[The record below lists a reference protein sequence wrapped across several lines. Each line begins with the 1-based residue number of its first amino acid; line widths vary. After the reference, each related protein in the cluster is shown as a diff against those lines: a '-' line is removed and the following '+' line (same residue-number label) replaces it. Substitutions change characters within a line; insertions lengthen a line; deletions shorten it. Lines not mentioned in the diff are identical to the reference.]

1 MESQSNQVQEYTLE
15 DIFTRGVTQE
25 DLSIQSIQNEL
36 HQTEIINEEFK
47 LNPFYISLNGG
58 NLSKLKKYPFSQD
71 VIVYYPLNSSY
82 DENIHHRTI
91 KKDYVFKQD
100 FSYMRV
106 SQNILN
112 ISHHKFR
119 SQLVSK
125 EDLNK
130 LLFKNDDFNLT
141 EIVVGLFELSLND
154 VQQYLLKYKS
164 FIDFNQIMKISDLN
178 KLYNVRTNLSKDI
191 LNLKHA
197 NYWTIPHN
205 CMINLTENF
214 TQREFQSKPPQVIK
228 LSQYTTVTP
237 EGDSP
242 MYPTSGTTRS
252 KFHDMSMVLRS
263 KHNNRQLFYSTPKAK
278 LDRNV
283 ILNFYN
289 SLQSDRDKYS
299 LLNSLL
305 ISKDYCDLIVNNKD
319 ILLSA
324 YNLFEQY
331 KGCFKYTMGYA
342 WLSLSCEESL
352 KLTSTTKLDRFVF
365 DIETASKLPKFPFLK
380 SNPKLNPYFTLC
392 VNDSELTFNNQLPYI
407 SDYDGYGV
415 CDLATFKHR
424 LNIFISGDC
433 KKDIFTGLNWASYAV
448 TGSLIPACLPKK
460 SPLLDQIEKNMQ
472 TLDKDIAFKSYID
485 TYYPDSDIDIMSNE
499 SSTYKF
505 IDRVQELYEKILS
518 NLGMTSE
525 ACQYEIF
532 KTSAISLTERFF
544 EGTLNDFNQKYKL
557 EWDIS
562 MYEANLN
569 DLRVRYYLY
578 DKYVQNKLKINQ
590 QIILTNLNNFNS
602 NRFLRDFME
611 ITPFEKI
618 TFYYVKTSSYKFYTP
633 RDTDLIIMTDL
644 SELSDPSD
652 PSDKN
657 AYMNIQMKI
666 SEGIRFKMSFKGLSK
681 PIEIFQSHKKDFF
694 SVVAKFHLGCV
705 RAYYQDTVYMLPSC
719 ISAMMI
725 GLNMDYKYV
734 HGIKNPIQIIM
745 KYEKRGFG
753 TILNKTEAIGY
764 AAYNEVNSDKKIVSS
779 NTFISNTFIS
789 NIDEFK
795 KLYPNKV
802 IDHSQISHI
811 NSNGYPNNVS
821 KSFIDFVYEN
831 N

>member
-15 DIFTRGVTQE
+15 DIFARGVIQE

-36 HQTEIINEEFK
+36 HQTEIIDEEFK

-82 DENIHHRTI
+82 DENIHQRLI

-112 ISHHKFR
+112 NSHHKFR

-125 EDLNK
+125 EDLCT
-130 LLFKNDDFNLT
+130 LFKNDEFNLT

-154 VQQYLLKYKS
+154 VQQYLIKYKS

-228 LSQYTTVTP
+228 LSHNTTATP

-242 MYPTSGTTRS
+242 MYPTSSTTRS

-263 KHNNRQLFYSTPKAK
+263 KHNNRQLFYSTPKVK

-283 ILNFYN
+283 ILNLYR
-289 SLQSDRDKYS
+289 SLNSDRDRYS

-319 ILLSA
+319 ILLES
-324 YNLFEQY
+324 NNIFEQY

-352 KLTSTTKLDRFVF
+352 KLTSTIKTDRFVF
-365 DIETASKLPKFPFLK
+365 DIETANKLPQFPFLK
-380 SNPKLNPYFTLC
+380 SHPKLNPYFTLC
-392 VNDSELTFNNQLPYI
+392 VNDSELTFNNQLDSI
-407 SDYDGYGV
+407 KDYDGYGV

-424 LNIFISGDC
+424 LNIFISGSST
-433 KKDIFTGLNWASYAV
+433 KDIFTGLNWASYAV

-460 SPLLDQIEKNMQ
+460 SPLLNQIEKNMP

-505 IDRVQELYEKILS
+505 IDRVQELYEKILTNIS
-518 NLGMTSE
+518 LPPE

-544 EGTLNDFNQKYKL
+544 EATLKDFNTKNTL
-557 EWDIS
+557 EWDIA

-569 DLRVRYYLY
+569 DIRVRYYLY
-578 DKYVQNKLKINQ
+578 EIYVRNKLKNNQ
-590 QIILTNLNNFNS
+590 QIILSNLNNVNS

-633 RDTDLIIMTDL
+633 RDTDLIVYENGTNFV
-644 SELSDPSD
+644 
-652 PSDKN
+652 DKDSFT
-657 AYMNIQMKI
+657 NILMKI
-666 SEGIRFKMSFKGLSK
+666 SEGIRFKMSFKTLSK

-734 HGIKNPIQIIM
+734 HGIKNPIQIIN

-753 TILNKTEAIGY
+753 TILNKTEAMGY
-764 AAYNEVNSDKKIVSS
+764 AAYNEVNPNEKIVLS
-779 NTFISNTFIS
+779 NTLISK
-789 NIDEFK
+789 IDEFK
-795 KLYPNKV
+795 KLYPNKL
-802 IDHSQISHI
+802 IDHTQISHI

-821 KSFIDFVYEN
+821 KSFIDFMYETN
-831 N
+831 